1 MPRNGQYEKEMRL
14 KKAMLWQTVAEEC
27 TDACTSSFA
36 STCGDS
42 KRASNLLSL
51 APHRAS
57 SRSSATSVSTGQ
69 CSSRTGMRS
78 SSLCSCETSESSMQS
93 SRTSSIARS
102 ATRANRTK
110 DAPSLSS
117 SDSAPASPRFT
128 MSVWGA
134 GQDDDDDDDD
144 DDDGDRVLEVE
155 KIEAHTKQ
163 SPITEREY
171 FFFPSSDSR
180 PRSRLSDLDDD
191 IFGTNIG
198 RYAGA
203 LNDEPADPFADAA
216 EARGDRLTMPTPP
229 ASTQKARQRP
239 GGHRKLPP
247 VSLEVAEAALK
258 AVADDLTPSAHS
270 GDLADSAAANA
281 SAAAPAAATATA
293 PAIKEAWATP
303 RPPQVPPSG
312 NRYGRP
318 ASRRRASLSQAAD
331 SRMKLSL

>member
-1 MPRNGQYEKEMRL
+1 MEASSMPRNGQYEKEMRL

-134 GQDDDDDDDD
+134 GQDDDDDDD

-281 SAAAPAAATATA
+281 SAAAPAAPPAPPTA
-293 PAIKEAWATP
+293 P
-303 RPPQVPPSG
+303 
-312 NRYGRP
+312 P
-318 ASRRRASLSQAAD
+318 AAPGAASSAAPA
-331 SRMKLSL
+331 LAALA